1 MYSIRHTFLAVSA
14 ALLSACGG
22 DGSAAPNQARVLVR
36 FVHAVADTSAL
47 DVRVNTRLSLKLT
60 GVVYGAATDYDTVAS
75 TSVTVTTQPAPST
88 SADAPRSIASIRGI
102 TVQSG
107 AAVTFVAGGQARD
120 TVGATAAG
128 ITAYLDDLTA
138 PASGQ
143 ARLRVINASPDAGAV
158 DVYLTP
164 TAGALPATPAFSGV
178 DYKSQ
183 VNQTVAPG
191 AYTVTITPLAER
203 TTVLGTSS
211 VTLPAGGVQTLV
223 VRGFAGTLPS
233 GLPSTRRIAATVMV
247 NVAP

>member
-1 MYSIRHTFLAVSA
+1 MHSIRQTFLAVSA
-14 ALLSACGG
+14 ALLTACGG
-22 DGSAAPNQARVLVR
+22 DGAAGPTQVKVLVR

-47 DVRVNTRLSLKLT
+47 DVRVNTRLTLKLT

-75 TSVTVTTQPAPST
+75 NSVTVTSQPSPST
-88 SADAPRSIASIRGI
+88 SVDAPRSIASIRGI
-102 TVQSG
+102 TVPNG

-120 TVGATAAG
+120 TVGAAAAG
-128 ITAYLDDLTA
+128 VTAYLDDLSA

-143 ARLRVINASPDAGAV
+143 ARLRVINASSDAGAV

-164 TAGALPATPAFSGV
+164 TAGVVPATPTFAGV

-191 AYTVTITPLAER
+191 AYTVTITPLGER

-223 VRGFAGTLPS
+223 VRGFAGALPA